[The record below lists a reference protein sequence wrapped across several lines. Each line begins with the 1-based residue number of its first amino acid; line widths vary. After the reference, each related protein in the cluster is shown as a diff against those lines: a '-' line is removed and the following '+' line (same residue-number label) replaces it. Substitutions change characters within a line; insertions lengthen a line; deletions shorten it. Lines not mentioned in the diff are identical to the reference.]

1 MYFFNNS
8 PHCPTANSPLS
19 KHRDQGFYASPTS
32 TVASRAS
39 RANGNS
45 SNAEG
50 INSNNTL
57 QYHRNNSSSSIP
69 MTMNSV
75 MKESRKS
82 SDSLSS
88 SDEPPPPAYQS
99 SYNSSHVASS
109 GPRAPDSPT
118 ERSVRSAH
126 SHSSHTSHETK
137 YSEIMKYLEKS
148 CSANSDIGLGS
159 GAGASSSYS
168 AYGRQ
173 SQSNNTR
180 ASSRTFVTDPVTPS
194 SPPLRGF
201 SEHNENGRASSM
213 MREDFMSDEME
224 LPDEERLGMST
235 YGEESTAT
243 PYANDGYTAF
253 DDDEEEDGGVTII
266 SSMSLSPLK
275 AKQQNSRV
283 RSGSGRDTRSSTHGR
298 ETGIQ
303 SSSNKSYG
311 GSTTGKTYVWDEWN
325 NGNQG
330 YSNHSDDISSRAYT
344 IGNTSASAL
353 ASDTATYFS
362 LTAAQQGMCADG
374 LGGKLSSADTAAS
387 GTTGSS
393 TLMTVITQ
401 VKQKVSNIT
410 DRLNITKQKAQA
422 LHVELVRVNT
432 ARKRRL
438 LKFKQEWEGR
448 LATQREEQSQAT
460 KKISD
465 FCQRLETDVRS
476 LQSKIESLEKKNT
489 SMDNQKDNILNL
501 TSRELEA
508 RARQA
513 RKQWDAEEKQVFEK
527 ALKEK
532 TELFKKQAAESFG
545 PELDK
550 LVVDGKIKVRER
562 RDECAIRLQKLQS
575 QLNID
580 VANKVTAAKDALK
593 DQLRVDDD
601 KARRLCERKLATAL
615 EEQEQET
622 ERLKAKYERERR
634 LLDSSIEQARRA
646 HAEVALE
653 GIRDVRASENKQLTA
668 LLAQQQRDL
677 GQLAAQHAD
686 ALVRIQE
693 DIQLQNDHTV
703 QHLRAQM
710 SQEAEERREKSRAA
724 AQIQAKAETERILA
738 RLREDTA
745 IEHEKLHR
753 TITGSIDALRAQTHT
768 HLETMQASEKRS
780 IERSIHLK
788 GEIEDFEN
796 SIADH
801 ENVVHIRSKELTEVK
816 RRLSDLRS
824 ALREFENA
832 TENAETATEQEK
844 NAIKRKFASHL
855 SQLEEEEGALKE
867 ALSRTEVACANKL
880 DDQRSIY
887 ADQITQIHDKVAA
900 LLRNKDTNA
909 KELKVILAEYQDK
922 CTFLQDKLD
931 VFRARQYSGLGD
943 STEDLDVFSAAK
955 GDTAGSLLD
964 KLNIGNVDIDRGTRS
979 AGGAGS
985 SNSTTVSAGS
995 THVTSASRTAPT
1007 ATTASESRRKE
1018 RGR

>member
-1 MYFFNNS
+1 MDQHTFAPYTHKLLFLNEFIS
-8 PHCPTANSPLS
+8 SIFHLLVANSPLS
-19 KHRDQGFYASPTS
+19 KHRDLGFYASPTS
-32 TVASRAS
+32 TVASKASKAS
-39 RANGNS
+39 RANGNI

-50 INSNNTL
+50 INNN
-57 QYHRNNSSSSIP
+57 NNPHYTHNTSSSSIP
-69 MTMNSV
+69 TVTSLS
-75 MKESRKS
+75 KGLRRSA
-82 SDSLSS
+82 DSLSS
-88 SDEPPPPAYQS
+88 SDEPPPPAYQARYKS
-99 SYNSSHVASS
+99 SSVLSS
-109 GPRAPDSPT
+109 GSRAPHSP
-118 ERSVRSAH
+118 EHSVRSH
-126 SHSSHTSHETK
+126 NSHTSQESK

-148 CSANSDIGLGS
+148 NSTNTDIGRGS
-159 GAGASSSYS
+159 DTGATASYNASGHQSRSS
-168 AYGRQ
+168 
-173 SQSNNTR
+173 NTH
-180 ASSRTFVTDPVTPS
+180 ARTFMTDPIAPS
-194 SPPLRGF
+194 SPERHGGHGGHGASMRGDYVM
-201 SEHNENGRASSM
+201 SNEL
-213 MREDFMSDEME
+213 E

-243 PYANDGYTAF
+243 PYADDGGYGAY
-253 DDDEEEDGGVTII
+253 DGMDDEDDAVTVL
-266 SSMSLSPLK
+266 SSMSLSPQK
-275 AKQQNSRV
+275 AKQLESRA
-283 RSGSGRDTRSSTHGR
+283 RNGKDTRSSTYGR
-298 ETGIQ
+298 EIGRQ
-303 SSSNKSYG
+303 SSLIKSNG

-325 NGNQG
+325 SGNQD
-330 YSNHSDDISSRAYT
+330 YNHNHSDDISSRAYT

-362 LTAAQQGMCADG
+362 VTAAQQGM
-374 LGGKLSSADTAAS
+374 SSADTAVS
-387 GTTGSS
+387 GATGSS

-401 VKQKVSNIT
+401 VKQKVSTIT
-410 DRLNITKQKAQA
+410 DRLNSTKQKAQA

-438 LKFKQEWEGR
+438 LKFKQEWEEK
-448 LATQREEQSQAT
+448 LSTQREEQSLAT

-465 FCQRLETDVRS
+465 FCQRLEADVRS
-476 LQSKIESLEKKNT
+476 LQSKIDSLDKKNS
-489 SMDNQKDNILNL
+489 SMDSQKDNILNL
-501 TSRELEA
+501 TARELEA

-532 TELFKKQAAESFG
+532 SEIFKKQAAESFG

-601 KARRLCERKLATAL
+601 KARRLCERKLAAAL
-615 EEQEQET
+615 EEQELET

-653 GIRDVRASENKQLTA
+653 GIKDVRASENKQLTA
-668 LLAQQQRDL
+668 LLAQQQKDL

-686 ALVRIQE
+686 ALASVQD
-693 DIQLQNDHTV
+693 DIQLQNDHLV
-703 QHLRAQM
+703 QHLTAQM
-710 SQEAEERREKSRAA
+710 SREADERHEKSRIA
-724 AQIQAKAETERILA
+724 AQTQAKAETERILA

-745 IEHEKLHR
+745 AEHEKLHR

-788 GEIEDFEN
+788 GEIEEFETL
-796 SIADH
+796 IADH
-801 ENVVHIRSKELTEVK
+801 ENVIHARGQELAGIK
-816 RRLSDLRS
+816 RRLSDLRTE
-824 ALREFENA
+824 LREFENA
-832 TENAETATEQEK
+832 TENAETSTEQAK
-844 NAIKRKFASHL
+844 NALKRKFAAQL
-855 SQLEEEEGALKE
+855 SQLEEEESALKD

-887 ADQITQIHDKVAA
+887 ADQITQIHDKVAS

-922 CTFLQDKLD
+922 CSFLQDKLD
-931 VFRARQYSGLGD
+931 VLRARQYSGLGD
-943 STEDLDVFSAAK
+943 STEDLDVFDSEK
-955 GDTAGSLLD
+955 GSLLD
-964 KLNIGNVDIDRGTRS
+964 KLNIGNVDIDRGTRNT
-979 AGGAGS
+979 GGAGS

-995 THVTSASRTAPT
+995 THATGRTV
-1007 ATTASESRRKE
+1007 ATEGRRKE
-1018 RGR
+1018 RSR